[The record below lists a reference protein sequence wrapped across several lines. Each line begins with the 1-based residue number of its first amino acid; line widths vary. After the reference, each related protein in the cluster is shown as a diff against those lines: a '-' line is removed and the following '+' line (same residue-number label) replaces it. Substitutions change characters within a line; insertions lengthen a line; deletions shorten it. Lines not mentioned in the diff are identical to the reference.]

1 MNAIQINYKQSK
13 LDESSKMELPDP
25 ADLKKVKKRNW
36 LKVTQKVSME
46 FDENEIMEIIY
57 MKKAYFRSDEISKQL
72 VKVKDDEV
80 SEYKFDQL
88 KEYRQFMVRRKKH
101 LEIIYTN
108 GITYWSE
115 IVEKSAVNHP
125 YFVQDIM
132 MS

>member
-1 MNAIQINYKQSK
+1 M
-13 LDESSKMELPDP
+13 
-25 ADLKKVKKRNW
+25 
-36 LKVTQKVSME
+36 
-46 FDENEIMEIIY
+46 
-57 MKKAYFRSDEISKQL
+57 
-72 VKVKDDEV
+72 KVKDDEV